1 MPMPHRLSS
10 NATADLRRLYRRSV
24 LDFGIAQA
32 DRYLARLDAAFTG
45 IAEFPNAYPARPEIA
60 QARIRP
66 FEAHNIVYRIRGNEV
81 LILRV
86 LHGRQ
91 DLAKYLNG

>member
-1 MPMPHRLSS
+1 MPMRHRLSK
-10 NATADLRRLYRRSV
+10 NASADVRRLYRHNV
-24 LDFGIAQA
+24 LNFGIAHA
-32 DRYLARLDAAFTG
+32 DRYLARLDAAFAG

-60 QARIRP
+60 DARIRP
-66 FEAHNIVYRIRGNEV
+66 FEAHHIVYRVRTNEV
-81 LILRV
+81 VILRV